1 MYVSLRGVTLIPA
14 AATIRW
20 AVNISSSISD
30 DVKHGTSE
38 WWCAVADAIIT
49 VTGRGQFFSVAD
61 AMNCDGDQWTIT
73 QRCYREATSDCNS
86 PTPALLQNHLNFKV
100 RASTDDFYRHIVV
113 GRQHAVFWIRRC
125 TEHRTAATA
134 KNWLALA
141 ARLFRAYSPLISEA
155 AYGTP

>member
-38 WWCAVADAIIT
+38 CAVADAIIT

-86 PTPALLQNHLNFKV
+86 PTPALLQNHLNLKV
-100 RASTDDFYRHIVV
+100 RASTDDFHRHIVV